1 MAYNPQANL
10 LNASISQDTQGIA
23 PGITAAG
30 NAFAGALQT
39 YGQNKRADARR
50 VEDRQWQQEDNQTAY
65 ARQDARDNKLFA
77 RQDAQHQQLRQ
88 EQLADYGMRKDD
100 AMSEK
105 AQKKQEEADAAD
117 GILAGQMALF
127 GKYMT
132 PETAAATQRMSPKAK
147 MEFATAFAG
156 YGAQRHREETAAE
169 AAAALERQR
178 QTPPAAWNVS
188 VPGVPG
194 VSIYGVEN
202 SAMGTYG
209 NKTAGPTPE
218 QLQRFG
224 LLPKSATVNGVE
236 YGTPPVPPPNRLI
249 RMRDSNGKDI
259 LVDSVT
265 GRPPAASKTA
275 GSYYQKH
282 NTP

>member
-1 MAYNPQANL
+1 MAYNPRADL

-39 YGQNKRADARR
+39 YGQNKRADANRMQ
-50 VEDRQWQQEDNQTAY
+50 DHQWQQEDQIANY
-65 ARQDARDNKLFA
+65 ARQDARDNKLFS
-77 RQDAQHQQLRQ
+77 RQDQLLAQQKSER
-88 EQLADYGMRKDD
+88 D
-100 AMSEK
+100 AEK

-147 MEFATAFAG
+147 MEFAQAFAG

-178 QTPPAAWNVS
+178 QTPPAAWNVP

-209 NKTAGPTPE
+209 NKTGGPTPE
-218 QLQRFG
+218 QLQQFN

-236 YGTPPVPPPNRLI
+236 YGMPAVPPPNKLI
-249 RMRDSNGKDI
+249 RMRDANGNDI

-265 GRPPAASKTA
+265 GKPPAASKTA
-275 GSYYQKH
+275 AGYYQ
-282 NTP
+282 NQNPP